1 MQRDPHLLQEER
13 ATNVVLIANEI
24 DIVSARQQG
33 RQMAAEMGFTTTDQ
47 ALIATAISE
56 LARNIIRYAGNGEVR
71 LRRLAPRGRD
81 AIEVVASDRG
91 PGIANLD
98 EAMLDGFTT
107 SGGLGLGLPGSKR
120 LMDEFQVATGL
131 DGTTITALKFIGR
144 VA

>member
-1 MQRDPHLLQEER
+1 M
-13 ATNVVLIANEI
+13 VLIANET

-56 LARNIIRYAGNGEVR
+56 LARNIIRYAGKGEVH
-71 LRRLAPRGRD
+71 LRRLFPRGLA
-81 AIEVVASDRG
+81 AIEVIASDRG
-91 PGIANLD
+91 PGIKNLD

-107 SGGLGLGLPGSKR
+107 SGGLGLCLPGSKR
-120 LMDEFQVATGL
+120 LMDEFEVATGV
-131 DGTTITALKFIGR
+131 DGTTIRALKFIGL